1 MILAA
6 WLLVAL
12 AQATPLATPGE
23 VLGGLEVLDVVE
35 HREFQRVAVGLED
48 GRTLWIEVNANP
60 SATGACAAHGL
71 SVFPRWELLDEAVEL
86 ADQPPAV
93 AALCERLQE
102 RGASLTVAPPQP
114 QGRGWTAAADP
125 SPDAEPLPLPHVG
138 PAGSSD
144 VPAPGFGRSWLHVP
158 LVGLLLGLLAALVG
172 PVRRGWV
179 GLSTVHR
186 LDLGLVMVVGA
197 AVRLLASPRGVFWGP
212 FFGTSRLVE
221 AWGQSQTHP
230 LYGGGF
236 AALHGP
242 ISAAF
247 DHAPGAVFGT
257 HLAFAALAP
266 PLLWA
271 LAHLM
276 APNERVGPLVA
287 GLGLALLPAHV
298 WLSGSEV
305 MHIPLATLELL
316 SVAAAVGFTR
326 TGSGA
331 LALVSALA
339 IGFAVHIRP
348 EVAPVALVPAA
359 WVVAQPPRGAAKWV
373 VAAAL
378 VIAALVG
385 HRALDLAFAG
395 STPAADYRMA
405 LASPRFWAAM
415 VVPGVTSPGSPPYTQ
430 VFLQLRLTPF
440 VLPLFAAAGLLLGRP
455 RRGVVLAVGWGA
467 LALLPVLAKSWPLAD
482 ALRLQLPAQMPAL
495 LLAGLG
501 AAAVVRRLRAP
512 VWAAPAAVLAVSVVT
527 LPLAMRPWATHVA
540 RDFLYETAPSL
551 PDGATVLYDDGNPTH
566 HPPFGRSLRAH
577 TGARWVGIQ
586 EWRDAGEPAS
596 PLLAWLGESCQTR
609 PHDGAP
615 SDSVCGLLDA
625 CTLVPWKTTPVPP
638 RTDVDRVLP
647 DPPVP
652 VGFYRVDDC
661 RFSEGAR

>member
-1 MILAA
+1 MILAP
-6 WLLVAL
+6 WLLL
-12 AQATPLATPGE
+12 ASAHATPLAATGE
-23 VLGGLEVLDVVE
+23 VLGGLEVIDVVE

-48 GRTLWIEVNANP
+48 GRTLWIEVNANA

-71 SVFPRWELLDEAVEL
+71 SVFPRWELLDESVEL
-86 ADQPPAV
+86 ADQPPVV
-93 AALCERLQE
+93 AALCARLEE
-102 RGASLTVAPPQP
+102 RGEALTIAATVPAGVAPVE
-114 QGRGWTAAADP
+114 
-125 SPDAEPLPLPHVG
+125 SAEPPPPVPLPHVG

-144 VPAPGFGRSWLHVP
+144 GPAPGFVRSWLHVP
-158 LVGLLLGLLAALVG
+158 LVGLVLALLAALVG

-179 GLSTVHR
+179 AMNTVQR
-186 LDLGLVMVVGA
+186 LDLGLVLGLGA

-221 AWGQSQTHP
+221 AWGQGQAHP

-247 DHAPGAVFGT
+247 DHAPGALFGT
-257 HLAFAALAP
+257 HLALASLAP

-271 LAHLM
+271 LARMLS
-276 APNERVGPLVA
+276 PDDRVGPLVA

-331 LALVSALA
+331 LAAVSALA
-339 IGFAVHIRP
+339 IGFAAHIRP

-359 WVVAQPPRGAAKWV
+359 WVLAQPPRGAAKWV
-373 VAAAL
+373 VGAAL

-385 HRALDLAFAG
+385 HRALDIVFGAA
-395 STPAADYRMA
+395 TPALDYGMA
-405 LASPRFWAAM
+405 LASPSFWAALLL
-415 VVPGVTSPGSPPYTQ
+415 PGVFEPGASRYSQ

-440 VLPLFAAAGLLLGRP
+440 ALPAFAAAALAWGRP
-455 RRGVVLAVGWGA
+455 RRGVALAVGWGA
-467 LALLPVLAKSWPLAD
+467 LAILPVLAKSWPLAD
-482 ALRLQLPAQMPAL
+482 ALRLQLPGQMPAL

-501 AAAVVRRLRAP
+501 AAALVRRVRAP
-512 VWAAPAAVLAVSVVT
+512 LWAAPAAVIALSLVY
-527 LPLAMRPWATHVA
+527 LPLVMRPWAAHVA
-540 RDFLYETAPSL
+540 RDFLYASAPAL

-577 TGARWVGIQ
+577 TGVRWVGIQ
-586 EWRDAGEPAS
+586 AWRDAGEGGS
-596 PLLAWLGESCQTR
+596 PLFAWVGESCQTR
-609 PHDGAP
+609 PHDGSP

-625 CTLVPWKTTPVPP
+625 CTLVPWKTTTVPA
-638 RTDVDRVLP
+638 RADVDRLLP
-647 DPPVP
+647 DPTEP
-652 VGFYRVDDC
+652 VGFYRVDEC